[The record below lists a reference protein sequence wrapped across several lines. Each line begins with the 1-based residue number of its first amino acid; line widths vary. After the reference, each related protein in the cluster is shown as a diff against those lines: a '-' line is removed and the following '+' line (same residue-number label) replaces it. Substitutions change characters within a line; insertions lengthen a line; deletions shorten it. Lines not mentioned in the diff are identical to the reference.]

1 MSRLRRAAL
10 LAGLSLLRTAHAAQP
25 DPDKSPNVA
34 PAASPAPAASSL
46 SFVPVPEIDLDPN
59 SGNTFGLIGV
69 WLDHDAAGAIQR
81 IYAPDI
87 IHNPYFGWGA
97 RARVFDYSSTDS
109 QWSVVAGAK
118 QHVESEFDALYQYGR
133 ERQDAFAYTVEAVY
147 DRSGSPRFYGIGND
161 THQYDE
167 SVYTNA
173 QHYLAAQ
180 FGWNFRLHWQL
191 AYSLAPREVTV
202 LPGQIPGIPST
213 TQVYPG
219 VQGLGTTHEILHRV
233 LLSYDTRDDLTVPRR
248 GAAVVLYGGIAS
260 QGGLVDDSLFSES
273 GFDARAFW
281 SPTPEGTWALHAA
294 ARYMPSSVHAP
305 FWALSSVGGDSSAIG
320 GGLLLRGYGAGR
332 FYDRN
337 AFSASLERR
346 QDVAAFEALAT
357 RIEVQLAPF
366 VDGGQVFHSAGD
378 SPVAH
383 LHSVF
388 GLGVRALAR
397 PSVVGYIDVG
407 HASEGFVAF
416 SGINYPF

>member
-1 MSRLRRAAL
+1 M
-10 LAGLSLLRTAHAAQP
+10 
-25 DPDKSPNVA
+25 
-34 PAASPAPAASSL
+34 
-46 SFVPVPEIDLDPN
+46 
-59 SGNTFGLIGV
+59 
-69 WLDHDAAGAIQR
+69 
-81 IYAPDI
+81 
-87 IHNPYFGWGA
+87 
-97 RARVFDYSSTDS
+97 
-109 QWSVVAGAK
+109 
-118 QHVESEFDALYQYGR
+118 
-133 ERQDAFAYTVEAVY
+133 
-147 DRSGSPRFYGIGND
+147 
-161 THQYDE
+161 
-167 SVYTNA
+167 
-173 QHYLAAQ
+173 
-180 FGWNFRLHWQL
+180 
-191 AYSLAPREVTV
+191 TV

-233 LLSYDTRDDLTVPRR
+233 LLSYDTRDDVTVPRR
-248 GAAVVLYGGIAS
+248 GTAVVLYGGIAS
-260 QGGLVDDSLFSES
+260 EGGFFDDSLFSEG
-273 GFDARAFW
+273 GFDARYFC
-281 SPTPEGTWALHAA
+281 SPTPGGTWALHAA

-337 AFSASLERR
+337 AFSASLELR
-346 QDVAAFEALAT
+346 QDVAAFAALGT

-407 HASEGFVAF
+407 HAARGSSPSPGSTTPSERA
-416 SGINYPF
+416 PP